1 MRSIYAEITQLQK
14 TTNDITK
21 ADWMENPPPY
31 LRAAMMETVECID
44 HINSWK
50 WWKKNQ
56 ADFGNAAMEMVD
68 VLHFVISQELVSHEC
83 DVDVVGGFIEAQL
96 TEHDNGAST
105 EAQRDYVNIN
115 DVMENLAGGFIQRNI
130 NYKQFMQVVNF
141 CGLDANKLCLWY
153 LGKNALNNFRQANG
167 YKQGS
172 YHKAWFGGEDNDTLL
187 EIINHQ
193 LNDTPAG
200 MSRFDFIYHQL
211 GENYQR
217 ALAEKARSS
226 S

>member
-1 MRSIYAEITQLQK
+1 MSSIYFEITQLQK

-50 WWKKNQ
+50 WWKKNK

-68 VLHFVISQELVSHEC
+68 VLHFVISQELVNNQC
-83 DVDVVGGFIEAQL
+83 DVELVGRFIETQL
-96 TEHDNGAST
+96 TRYDQGPTAETD
-105 EAQRDYVNIN
+105 RDYAAIN
-115 DVMENLAGGFIQRNI
+115 DTMENLAGGFIQRQTD
-130 NYKQFMQVVNF
+130 YEQFMQVVNF
-141 CGLDANKLCLWY
+141 CGLDANALSLWY

-167 YKQGS
+167 YKQGT
-172 YHKAWFGGEDNDTLL
+172 YHKEWFGGEDNDTLL
-187 EIINHQ
+187 DIINNQ
-193 LNDTPAG
+193 LSQTPEG
-200 MSRFDFIYHQL
+200 MSRFNFIYQQL

-217 ALAEKARSS
+217 ALAER
-226 S
+226 